1 MSVDAESVKEL
12 LNSSDFGDRIQGL
25 NQLRGLDPAV
35 GFELIQPMVQDK
47 NVRVRYAAVCQLA
60 TLGTQDRARSLP
72 LLRAGLQDKEPD
84 VQAAAAD
91 AIGAL
96 QLTEAF
102 EDLKDLY
109 ETTPEWIVKLSI
121 IAPLG
126 EFGDPRSFELLED
139 ALQSGNELL
148 AMSAI
153 GALGEIRDERAIAL
167 LTPFVQN
174 ADWQMR
180 YRVALALAHYT
191 TPEAQ
196 SMLELLAQDAVPQ
209 VAEQAKAGLVA
220 S

>member
-12 LNSSDFGDRIQGL
+12 LNSSDFGDRLQGL

-35 GFELIQPMVQDK
+35 GFELIQPAVQDK
-47 NVRVRYAAVCQLA
+47 NVRVRYAAVSQLA
-60 TLGTQDRARSLP
+60 TLGTQDRDRTLA
-72 LLRAGLQDKEPD
+72 LLRVGLKDKEPD

-102 EDLKDLY
+102 DELKALY
-109 ETTPEWIVKLSI
+109 ETTQEWIVQLSI

-126 EFGDPRSFELLED
+126 EFGDPRAFELLED

-153 GALGEIRDERAIAL
+153 GALGEIKDDRAIGL
-167 LTPFVQN
+167 LAPFVQN
-174 ADWQMR
+174 ADWQVR

-191 TPEAQ
+191 SPEAQ
-196 SMLELLAQDAVPQ
+196 TLLASLAQDAVPQ
-209 VAEQAKAGLVA
+209 VAEQAKAGLVH